1 MFLIRFLTIQESRRE
16 SEKYNYVVMATSADK
31 HSEINCPICLERLS
45 LPKKMLSMLL
55 MFFLFFF
62 DKIRCQ
68 VEHILVL
75 AEQMRNKLFAEFY
88 DQEYTCRI

>member
-1 MFLIRFLTIQESRRE
+1 
-16 SEKYNYVVMATSADK
+16 
-31 HSEINCPICLERLS
+31 
-45 LPKKMLSMLL
+45 MLL
-55 MFFLFFF
+55 MFLKIFF
-62 DKIRCQ
+62 DKIRWQ